1 MPAPD
6 RRRSARPVSG
16 PDDRRLV
23 LVVGVGR
30 SGTSLLTGILG
41 QLGFHIPQPE
51 VKANDTNPRG
61 FGEPRW
67 VVDFHSR
74 LLVEHGAMVNDARPA
89 RGRGRAPVGATP
101 RRSRSCGSGS
111 RASSPTRTRWWSRTP
126 APRGSS
132 RSGAAAPPT
141 SAWRASYVSMLRHP
155 PEILAS
161 ARKSYGERLTMPG
174 RAAAWLNVTLETER
188 ATRGGTRAY
197 VRYEDL
203 LVDWRKE
210 LTRVGAALELPL
222 LSPMDP
228 DRATAVDGFVDP
240 ALHRNRVGWDE
251 FDLPPY
257 LEEMAE
263 AVWNALQ
270 PLADPGG
277 DDATLHATL
286 DDWRSAYAKLYD
298 GAEAIAESS
307 VRAVRRPRRRA
318 SPKPRRTPDV
328 PPSLRVRLT
337 RRVPARYR
345 RRLRRAVGRL
355 GRDRRR

>member
-1 MPAPD
+1 
-6 RRRSARPVSG
+6 VSG

-89 RGRGRAPVGATP
+89 AWARTSAGGGDAATVAELRQWLEGEFANADAVVVKDP
-101 RRSRSCGSGS
+101 RT
-111 RASSPTRTRWWSRTP
+111 AWFLPLWSRC
-126 APRGSS
+126 
-132 RSGAAAPPT
+132 AADLGV
-141 SAWRASYVSMLRHP
+141 RASYVSMLRHP

-210 LTRVGAALELPL
+210 LTRVGAALELSL

-286 DDWRSAYAKLYD
+286 DDWRPAYAKLYD